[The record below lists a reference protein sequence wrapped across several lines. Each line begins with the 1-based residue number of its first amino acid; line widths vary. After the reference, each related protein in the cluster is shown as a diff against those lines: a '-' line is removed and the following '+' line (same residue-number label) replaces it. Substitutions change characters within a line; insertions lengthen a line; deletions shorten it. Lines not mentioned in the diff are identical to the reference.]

1 MLLWAAK
8 WKLPLGDASRV
19 FHTLPVS
26 WLREQPRSFQIPG
39 PIPRESHSEELMW
52 PLEI

>member
-26 WLREQPRSFQIPG
+26 WLREQPRSFQIPDFRF
-39 PIPRESHSEELMW
+39 PSPESHIQKS
-52 PLEI
+52 